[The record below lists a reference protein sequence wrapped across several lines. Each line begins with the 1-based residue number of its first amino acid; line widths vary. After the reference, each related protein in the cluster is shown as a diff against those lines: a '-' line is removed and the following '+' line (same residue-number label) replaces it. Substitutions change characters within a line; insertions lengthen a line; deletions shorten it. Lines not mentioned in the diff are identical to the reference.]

1 MSIKSSSKLK
11 KILEVKRI
19 HSHLHKMT
27 SAVKADLF
35 LFLDD
40 SCVWELHEQ
49 WEERISIWISTPKS
63 GPGETK
69 HLYKMRFTVLVDQC
83 HFQCLSFQYMTHI
96 VFIYW
101 NKLNKTVFTQ
111 KTLVNFTNDKETES
125 KTHWYF
131 EVAKKNWN
139 SPIIF
144 IYNLEIYISK
154 L

>member
-1 MSIKSSSKLK
+1 MIILQQLNAIIAASMSIKSSSKLK

-27 SAVKADLF
+27 SAVKADLC

-69 HLYKMRFTVLVDQC
+69 HLYK
-83 HFQCLSFQYMTHI
+83 
-96 VFIYW
+96 
-101 NKLNKTVFTQ
+101 N
-111 KTLVNFTNDKETES
+111 
-125 KTHWYF
+125 
-131 EVAKKNWN
+131 
-139 SPIIF
+139 
-144 IYNLEIYISK
+144 EILAYK
-154 L
+154 ADLQF